1 MPDRG
6 LRTARSCA
14 ATLLGL
20 ARRRVRISEA
30 VLVLLLLSASTL
42 ALRRPLVDQ
51 GFSVDESYWIAAS
64 RYFWT
69 TFIDRDLFGPAWQP
83 NYLILTHPPV
93 THYMIGFGLWVQG
106 WTPDQLTGY
115 YDTRRG
121 RAFNEAAGNV
131 PPPAL
136 LAAARRVEFAV
147 ALGALLLLYLIGRTL
162 LNPLAGLLALVLA
175 LGNPLLSTHW
185 TRALAEAP
193 LAFWSSLALLL
204 ALRSVAR
211 LATDRVS
218 IRACMA
224 AGAALGLAA
233 ATKLSGVVGGLG
245 LAYFF
250 GFQQSLALWRTGR
263 LLGLRHW
270 LVLGLLVASTF
281 VAVNPLLY
289 PSPIDNTVL
298 LFDFRYLE
306 MQAQRR
312 IWPGD
317 AVPDSLPVRSEL
329 VARSVFGDYGTV
341 GGASPPLEV
350 LLFAGGLGV
359 TLLTVV
365 RHLKAGQPFGP
376 AALFLCWVL
385 ATYVASI
392 VYLGFDSSH
401 YYIPLVQL
409 NVVLEAVA
417 LSWAAGWLSD
427 RARLGEPGRF
437 FRSVGGPERA
447 Q

>member
-1 MPDRG
+1 MPDRSPG
-6 LRTARSCA
+6 TPRSCV
-14 ATLLGL
+14 ATLPGL
-20 ARRRVRISEA
+20 TRRRVRISEA
-30 VLVLLLLSASTL
+30 VLVLLLLSASAL
-42 ALRRPLVDQ
+42 ALRRPLVEQ
-51 GFSVDESYWIAAS
+51 EFSVDESYRLTAS

-83 NYLILTHPPV
+83 NYLILTHPPGAQ
-93 THYMIGFGLWVQG
+93 YLIGFGLWLQG
-106 WTPDQLTGY
+106 WTPDQLNSP
-115 YDTRRG
+115 YDSRRS

-136 LAAARRVEFAV
+136 LAAARRVEFVV
-147 ALGALLLLYLIGRTL
+147 ALGALLMLYLIGRTL
-162 LNPLAGLLALVLA
+162 LNRLAGVLAVVLA

-193 LAFWSSLALLL
+193 LAFWSLLALFL

-211 LATDRVS
+211 LATDKVS
-218 IRACMA
+218 IRSCMA
-224 AGAALGLAA
+224 AGAALGLAI
-233 ATKLSGVVGGLG
+233 ATKLSGVLGCLG

-250 GFQQSLALWRTGR
+250 VLQQSLVVWRSDP
-263 LLGLRHW
+263 LLKLRHW
-270 LVLGLLVASTF
+270 LVLGLAVACTF

-289 PSPIDNTVL
+289 PNPVGNTAL
-298 LFDFRYLE
+298 LFDFRSIE
-306 MQAQRR
+306 MQEQRR
-312 IWPGD
+312 IWPDD
-317 AVPDSLPVRSEL
+317 AVPDSLPVRLEL
-329 VARSVFGDYGTV
+329 VAKSVFRDYGTV
-341 GGASPPLEV
+341 SGASPPLEL

-359 TLLTVV
+359 ALLTVV

-376 AALFLCWVL
+376 SALFLCWVL
-385 ATYVASI
+385 ATYVASV
-392 VYLGFDSSH
+392 VYLGFDSPH

-427 RARLGEPGRF
+427 RARLGRPGRF
-437 FRSVGGPERA
+437 FRSVAGPERA